1 MIRALLAVVGIA
13 ALVIIVLAA
22 LGFFGP
28 TNTSQPAPS
37 ATRTAA
43 RSASATASAS
53 SRTTVTLTITEQQL
67 TDAASASMPMTV
79 SGITVTDPNVRL
91 ASGRATLT
99 ATGHAFFVSG
109 TIVVVATPVVTNGE
123 AAARVESATFAGRDE
138 AGHRRHVHSNAALE
152 HPGRRPRDVDHRE
165 RRYARRRGGSSVIAR
180 ELR

>member
-123 AAARVESATFAGRDE
+123 AAARVESATFAGIGLSDATKQDIADTFTRTLRSNIPAGVRVTSITVKAGTLVVE
-138 AGHRRHVHSNAALE
+138 AGPA
-152 HPGRRPRDVDHRE
+152 
-165 RRYARRRGGSSVIAR
+165 
-180 ELR
+180 